1 MGLHGVQGE
10 NIKVGTG
17 ITTDDEDI
25 MDVDENAE
33 DDMVCVFSSRYPD
46 LDMLCD
52 LSDKKIK

>member
-33 DDMVCVFSSRYPD
+33 DDMVCVFSFCYPD

-52 LSDKKIK
+52 LSDKKIN